1 MSQSTFPPLACM
13 PRSCPA
19 CPLQTVSEAFSQLR
33 RNGALEIAMPA
44 VGGLFTGIVA
54 LRYPEVLYQGFGN
67 VNAILQNKANYAPWL
82 LLQILGMKIICTS
95 VCRGSGLV
103 GGIYAPSIFMGEF
116 LIRC

>member
-1 MSQSTFPPLACM
+1 
-13 PRSCPA
+13 
-19 CPLQTVSEAFSQLR
+19 
-33 RNGALEIAMPA
+33 MPA
-44 VGGLFTGIVA
+44 LGGLFTGIVA

-116 LIRC
+116 LFRCLT

>member
-1 MSQSTFPPLACM
+1 
-13 PRSCPA
+13 
-19 CPLQTVSEAFSQLR
+19 
-33 RNGALEIAMPA
+33 MPA
-44 VGGLFTGIVA
+44 LGGLFTGIVA

-103 GGIYAPSIFMGEF
+103 GGIYAPSIFMGELLVRCLTWSVGSASLGVAAVVPPF
-116 LIRC
+116 LLLA